1 MRNRI
6 MIVPILYGE
15 ETNSRHRAEAE
26 ELGKRLDLL
35 LCTGWQIKETR
46 LIEYKDTVF
55 AHYVL
60 EPYVTYTTD
69 KEDKVVSTK
78 QVEQEEVRS
87 DEH

>member
-1 MRNRI
+1 MKNRI
-6 MIVPILYGE
+6 LIVPILYGE
-15 ETNSRHRAEAE
+15 ISAEQKAQADG
-26 ELGKRLDLL
+26 LGKRLDLL

-46 LIEYKDTVF
+46 LIEYKGTVF

-69 KEDKVVSTK
+69 KGDKVVSTK

>member
-1 MRNRI
+1 MKNRI

-46 LIEYKDTVF
+46 LIEYKGTVF

-78 QVEQEEVRS
+78 QVEQKDLRS
-87 DEH
+87 KG